1 MSNLIIGTA
10 GHIDHGKTELIKA
23 LTGID
28 TDRLKDEKDRGIS
41 IDLGFARFPLE
52 KKGLM
57 LGVVDVPGH
66 EAFIRNMLA
75 GVTGVDLVLF
85 VIAADEGVMPQTR
98 EHLDI
103 LRYLEVKQGVLVI
116 TKADLVEEE
125 WLELVAEDASE
136 LLRGTFMESAPVVVT
151 STKTGE
157 GLEELKEKLL
167 EVADGIEARPEE
179 DLFRLPIDRVF
190 TIKGMGTVITGTVWS
205 GSVKLDQAVTIYPVG
220 KNARVKGIQV
230 HSDNAERVGAG
241 TRVALAL
248 SGLSRWEIQ
257 RGSTALLMSD
267 WKPTMMIEAHLN
279 YLTDATRSLK
289 NRTRIRFHLATQEVM
304 GRIVILEGGEMAGGE
319 SGFVQIR
326 LEKPVV
332 TRKGDHFVIRS
343 YSPLATIGGGTV
355 LVTYPQKRTT
365 LDSAESKHL
374 DILRTA
380 STEEIIK
387 SLVSYHGMSG
397 YPSDLLPIDAGDS
410 PELVYGILK
419 KFCSSKEIF
428 EIKGDLFH
436 NEAVRKMYDKVLDG
450 LDRYHREN
458 PLQQGV
464 NREELRHRIKG
475 VYSVKLLE
483 DVLNRL
489 IKERKIEVSG
499 GGVKL
504 SSHEIVFQDGAG
516 TMVDA
521 IQSMLK
527 EELLSPPDIGK
538 ISSELGVDRKKCLE
552 LLSALQ
558 KTGKIVKV
566 DDNIWVVSEGI
577 ELARDKIKDFIE
589 KRGKAKAS
597 ELREHLGVSR
607 KYAIPIL
614 EYMDRIR
621 VTYRKG
627 DHRFLVH

>member
-1 MSNLIIGTA
+1 MSNLIVGTA

-52 KKGLM
+52 KKGLV

-85 VIAADEGVMPQTR
+85 VIAADEGVMPQTK

-125 WLELVAEDASE
+125 WLELVTEDTRE
-136 LLRGTFMESAPVVVT
+136 LLRGTFMENAPVVVT
-151 STKTGE
+151 STRTGR
-157 GLEELKEKLL
+157 GLEELKEKLI

-205 GSVKLDQAVTIYPVG
+205 GSVEMDQSVTIYPVG
-220 KNARVKGIQV
+220 KNARIKGIQV
-230 HSDNAERVGAG
+230 HSDNAERAVAG

-248 SGLSRWEIQ
+248 SGISRWDIQ
-257 RGSTALLMSD
+257 RGSTALLMND
-267 WKPTMMIEAHLN
+267 WEPTMMIEAHLN
-279 YLTDATRSLK
+279 YLPDATKPLK
-289 NRTRIRFHLATQEVM
+289 NRMRIRFHLATQEVM
-304 GRIVILEGGEMAGGE
+304 GRIVLLEGVKMTGGE
-319 SGFVQIR
+319 SKYVQIR
-326 LEKPVV
+326 LEKPVI
-332 TRKGDHFVIRS
+332 TRRGDRFVIRS

-355 LVTYPQKRTT
+355 LVTYPKKRTA
-365 LDSAESKHL
+365 LGSAERKHL

-380 STEEIIK
+380 STEEIIE
-387 SLVSYHGMSG
+387 SLVSYREMSG
-397 YPSDLLPIDAGDS
+397 YPSDLLPVDAGDS
-410 PELVYGILK
+410 PELVYGMLK
-419 KFCSSKEIF
+419 KFCSNDEIF

-436 NEAVRKMYDKVLDG
+436 GKAVRKMYDKVLDG

-489 IKERKIEVSG
+489 MEEGKIEVAG

-504 SSHEIVFQDGAG
+504 SSHEIVFQNGAG
-516 TMVDA
+516 TMVDT
-521 IQSMLK
+521 ILSMLK
-527 EELLSPPDIGK
+527 ENPLSPPDIGK
-538 ISSELGVDRKKCLE
+538 ISSELGVDRKKCLD

-558 KTGKIVKV
+558 KTGKVAKV
-566 DDNIWVVSEGI
+566 DNNIWIVSEGI
-577 ELARDKIKDFIE
+577 QLASEKIKDFIG
-589 KRGKAKAS
+589 RNGKAKAS
-597 ELREHLGVSR
+597 ELREHLGGSR

-614 EYMDRIR
+614 EHMDRIR

-627 DHRFLVH
+627 DYRFLVG